1 MNGPVLIVSAEYPPM
16 HGGIGDYTARLVSAL
31 AGNGWHARILTS
43 EAARSEDPRVLAQV
57 HRWNWDITDQIREA
71 LESTQAELLHIQ
83 YQTGAYGMHPAINFV
98 PKRLG
103 NRDRVLPVVT
113 TFHDLLP
120 PYLFPKAGPAREWVT
135 RALAK
140 GSDAIIVTNVQDL
153 ESLAQQPQLL
163 RRLMMIPIGSN
174 LPDIPPIDVD
184 AERKRIGLS
193 EETKLAIGFFGFL
206 TEDKGIDI
214 LLRALTDLPHASQAS
229 LVIIGGGLSETDL
242 ANRQYYEWITR
253 RFEQC
258 RIPVIQTGH
267 LPPNQAAAALRAM
280 DLVVLPFRNG
290 ASLRRGTLI
299 AAIRAGATVLTT
311 DPGTDDSLEP
321 LIGGESLW
329 LVSPGDAEALR
340 VGIETLLG
348 DRSLR
353 ERLATEAQRQA
364 TNFDWNAIAQQHIT
378 LYENLLGRSKENDAF
393 G

>member
-1 MNGPVLIVSAEYPPM
+1 LNGPVLIVSAEYPPM